1 MTQAIDPYYRNVDFD
16 ELEKAIDRLSIFMTD
31 EDIRR
36 YLGHDF
42 KIIKYSELNNY
53 NHINQ
58 LLPKNNDC
66 CIILVE
72 NVKNSGHF
80 VSICRRGDII
90 IQFDSYGST
99 IDAEFNYV
107 TELMKLILGEH
118 KNELNDL
125 IKRSDMNT
133 TFNKTKYQSQKK
145 ICDEDSS
152 ICGRACCIFVQ
163 LMRMNYSLEDM
174 KKIIDA
180 KKYEYR
186 CLFDI
191 DIPYDVVFSLLI
203 T

>member
-1 MTQAIDPYYRNVDFD
+1 MTENEINEWELLDDAI
-16 ELEKAIDRLSIFMTD
+16 ERLPVFMTD
-31 EDIRR
+31 QDIRR

-42 KIIKYSELNNY
+42 KIIKYSELNDY

-66 CIILVE
+66 CIVLVE

-80 VSICRRGDII
+80 VSICRRGDTI
-90 IQFDSYGST
+90 IQFDSYGSS
-99 IDAEFNYV
+99 IDGELNYV
-107 TELMKLILGEH
+107 TEIMKKILGEH
-118 KNELNDL
+118 KNEMNEL
-125 IKRSDMNT
+125 IKRSDMKT

-152 ICGRACCIFVQ
+152 ICGRACCVFVQ

-174 KKIIDA
+174 KKMIDA
-180 KKYEYR
+180 KKYEYT
-186 CLFDI
+186 CIFDM

-203 T
+203 S